1 MYLFIYFVTSA
12 STLNNSH
19 YENYSIFFYNQFCLH
34 CWIFSKKENV
44 IKIDSTKTLYEL
56 IVIDPGFDSWYELK
70 KSPANYK
77 MEEYYK
83 HWNQRYSIE
92 WNILF
97 RRGDKNVDSD
107 IDYRIDIDYGFE
119 FQHKLYFYFKFW

>member
-1 MYLFIYFVTSA
+1 MRTIVFSFIISFVCIA
-12 STLNNSH
+12 G
-19 YENYSIFFYNQFCLH
+19 
-34 CWIFSKKENV
+34 FSQKKENV

-119 FQHKLYFYFKFW
+119 FQHKLYFYFKFWEEKNKRQLITTR